1 MDKPRPSQARR
12 KRIRRVIYTTLAL
25 AAGTAVTVGL
35 YRLEPAAPRV
45 DGGTL
50 YPGTVQR
57 GEMVRE
63 VRGLGR
69 LVPEDIRWITSETS
83 GTVEQILVQPG
94 IAVTA
99 DMVLV
104 ELSSPGLEQQTLDS
118 KYDLEAA
125 EVEHQNLLIQLED
138 DTLTQE
144 DAIASAELDLEL
156 ARADYESEQ
165 LLHDEGLTDDA
176 TLRQRQV
183 AQQRTQQRLD
193 AARRQLETMRRSNV
207 GRIAASEARLEQQRG
222 AYQLKVDELAALQ
235 VRAGFSG
242 VLQQIE
248 LEVGQNVGSGANVA
262 RVADPARLKAE
273 LDINE
278 SQVGD
283 VRLGQKV
290 TIDFRPEKLQ
300 GTVVRIDPAVSG
312 GVVKVDVRFEDPLP
326 PNARPDQSVDGL
338 IEIERLEDALYISPR
353 PSIGG
358 PNSTVGLFVILDTGE
373 AVRRVVR
380 LGRAS
385 ANSVEVLEGL
395 NQGEQVIL
403 SDMSQWDEFDRVR
416 LDY

>member
-1 MDKPRPSQARR
+1 VDKPRPSQARR
-12 KRIRRVIYTTLAL
+12 KLIRRILFTTVALLA
-25 AAGTAVTVGL
+25 GSAVTLGL

-45 DGGTL
+45 DGNTL
-50 YPGTVQR
+50 YAGTVQR

-83 GTVEQILVQPG
+83 GTVEQILAQPG
-94 IAVTA
+94 IAVSPNT
-99 DMVLV
+99 VLV
-104 ELSSPGLEQQTLDS
+104 ELSSPELEQQTLDS
-118 KYDLEAA
+118 GYDLEAA
-125 EVEHQNLLIQLED
+125 EDEHRNLVIRLEND
-138 DTLTQE
+138 VISQQ
-144 DAIASAELDLEL
+144 DAVASADLDLEL
-156 ARADYESEQ
+156 AETDYTNEQ
-165 LLHDEGLTDDA
+165 ALFDEGLTDA
-176 TLRQRQV
+176 NTLNSRRV
-183 AQQRTQQRLD
+183 AFLRAQQRRD
-193 AARRQLETMRRSNV
+193 ASLRQLETMRQSNE
-207 GRIAASEARLEQQRG
+207 GTLAASTARLNQRRG
-222 AYQLKVDELAALQ
+222 GYQLKLDELDALV
-235 VRAGFSG
+235 VRAGVSG
-242 VLQQIE
+242 VLQQLS
-248 LEVGQNVGSGANVA
+248 LEVGQNIGSGANVA

-283 VRLGQKV
+283 VLLGQKV
-290 TIDFRPEKLQ
+290 VVDFRPEKIR
-300 GTVVRIDPAVSG
+300 GTVVRIDPSVTG

-338 IEIERLEDALYISPR
+338 IEIERLDDALYISPR

-358 PNSTVGLFVILDTGE
+358 PNSTVGVFVIQENEE

-395 NQGEQVIL
+395 NEGEQVIL
-403 SDMSQWDEFDRVR
+403 TDMSQWDEFDRVR